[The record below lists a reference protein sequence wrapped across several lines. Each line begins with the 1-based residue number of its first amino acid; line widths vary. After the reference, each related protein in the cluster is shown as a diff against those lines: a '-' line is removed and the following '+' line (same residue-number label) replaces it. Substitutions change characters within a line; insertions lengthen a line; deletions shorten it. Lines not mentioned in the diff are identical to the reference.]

1 MGNWVSAIKENKNI
15 IIEDFKEYLR
25 EHHRNFYNDLDNFL
39 MCENFRS
46 YNIENFAI
54 RYVFDYV
61 LSFKEDIQKEIKTE
75 EQENVKKE
83 MIKIL
88 CKFLKV

>member
-1 MGNWVSAIKENKNI
+1 MEDWVFAIKENKNI
-15 IIEDFKEYLR
+15 VVDDFKEYLR
-25 EHHRNFYNDLDNFL
+25 EHHKNFYNDLDNFL

-54 RYVFDYV
+54 RCVFDYV
-61 LSFKEDIQKEIKTE
+61 LSLKEDIQKEIKTE
-75 EQENVKKE
+75 EQESVKKE
-83 MIKIL
+83 IIKIL